1 MVVTTAPY
9 NLTLAIV
16 PDDTTNMAQFTT
28 RQLLT
33 DAVYVGV
40 TGDVVA
46 VTDNGDATTWKAVP
60 AGTFLPIAVKRVNG
74 SGTTAT
80 NLIACYWS

>member
-1 MVVTTAPY
+1 MVNTTAPY

-16 PDDTTNMAQFTT
+16 PDDTTNLAQWTT

-33 DAVYVGV
+33 SAIYVGV
-40 TGDVVA
+40 SGDVVTVA
-46 VTDNGDATTWKAVP
+46 DSGDATTWKAVP
-60 AGTFLPIAVKRVNG
+60 AGTFLPIAAKRVNG

-80 NLIACYWS
+80 SLVACYWS